1 MRILFLYPNAE
12 GYPRV
17 SLGISIL
24 MTIMAEKG
32 HQVELFDT
40 TFILSCRNMDS
51 LRREQSK
58 TVLPTDT
65 SHFYNFLSQAEV
77 DELLRNKVKSFSP
90 DLVAA
95 TIVEENYPLAD
106 HLMQVVKSV
115 DKNVLTLVGGSTPT
129 IAADVMMEN
138 PVIDFLIQGEGEEA
152 MPEFCEL
159 MEAGKSIERVQN
171 LWYENGGK
179 IYGNPIRPYVDMDT
193 LPIQN
198 LDFWNP
204 GHFVKPY
211 VGKLYNMGTFE
222 LSRGCPFKCTFCI
235 NEQYHEVLEEAG
247 GYFRKKSIANG
258 IKEIK
263 TIKEK
268 LGLELIFFADDNFLQ
283 MSDSR
288 VAEFTKLWSSEINL
302 PYWINTT
309 VETISSQRL
318 EMLKKTGCTGIGLG
332 IESGSE
338 WLRQNV
344 LRKPST
350 NKRIE
355 TALNMI
361 HEFDIRT
368 TANCMIGFPGEYE
381 ADIFETIKLFKK
393 LRPKSYG
400 LSFVAPY
407 IGTPIHKL
415 AMQMR
420 SIETLDIPGFR
431 GMVPEIEFR
440 GRSTIKNPN
449 ITSERLSQIYLDFI
463 DYIEGEKPIPEEF
476 LKPVPGT
483 MGIPRDEMGIDV
495 SKALDELASKGTSED
510 GLFIKDEDLVSEEKM
525 VS

>member
-1 MRILFLYPNAE
+1 MKILFLYPNAE

-24 MTIMAEKG
+24 MTIIAEKG

-40 TFILSCRNMDS
+40 TFILSSKNIDA

-65 SHFYNFLSQAEV
+65 SHFYNVVPPEEV

-106 HLMQVVKSV
+106 HLLHIIKTLN
-115 DKNVLTLVGGSTPT
+115 KNIITLVGGSTPT

-159 MEAGKSIERVQN
+159 IEAGKSIERVQN
-171 LWYENGGK
+171 LWYKKDGN
-179 IYGNPIRPYVDMDT
+179 IYDNPVRPYVDMDT

-198 LDFWNP
+198 LDFWEP

-211 VGKLYNMGTFE
+211 VGRLYKMGTFE

-235 NEQYHEVLEEAG
+235 NEQYHDVLEEAG

-263 TIKEK
+263 AVKEK

-288 VAEFTKLWSSEINL
+288 MEEFTKLWSSEINL
-302 PYWINTT
+302 AYWINTT
-309 VETISSQRL
+309 VETISRQRL
-318 EMLKKTGCTGIGLG
+318 EMLKKTNCAGIGLG

-350 NKRIE
+350 NERIE
-355 TALNMI
+355 TALKMI

-381 ADIFETIKLFKK
+381 ADIFETIKLFKE

-415 AMQMR
+415 CVQMG
-420 SIETLDIPGFR
+420 SIETLDKPGFR

-440 GRSTIKNPN
+440 GGGVYQEP
-449 ITSERLSQIYLDFI
+449 QY
-463 DYIEGEKPIPEEF
+463 
-476 LKPVPGT
+476 
-483 MGIPRDEMGIDV
+483 
-495 SKALDELASKGTSED
+495 
-510 GLFIKDEDLVSEEKM
+510 
-525 VS
+525 